1 MDPGLDPFADQ
12 AAGHRIG
19 VTLHVDGAATIHTH
33 PHTLAG
39 FQTLRRQRPQ
49 HRQLL
54 GQPRRPTLVALPE
67 QLPQKRRVRRATCE
81 VAAAAQHQRLVQRAL
96 ELVMTLLHVAVLV
109 RLVRV
114 DHLALHVV
122 VPQQALITPLKR
134 GAVAARRRRGGER
147 IGAMHPRHATQLPQ
161 GVLQTGAQ
169 ALEAL
174 GEADRPRLPVRVGQ
188 HEVVD
193 QVRKRHAANGDAQLG
208 AMREVGSTEPAR
220 FVDLGEKHFLGR
232 PLHGPPL
239 LDAPLQRPH
248 LAVGEASGI
257 LCLQPGKQCLGQQT
271 RVERQLFLDPRP
283 HLREGV
289 RACSPVMFHTHLA
302 GQLAKPP
309 ILACRLLVDAGLG
322 SRLPL
327 GPAVM
332 VEAAQTLD
340 VQIGNHPKP
349 PCNKGLRIGYRVQLT
364 GKSNCRRQA
373 MGSDRD
379 GKSSCR
385 RAGSIVVVQQSCRAP
400 PRRPGRPA

>member
-1 MDPGLDPFADQ
+1 VPIVDAVLAATPQSRQPFHPTLGVPDLDVVGMDPGLDPFADQ
-12 AAGHRIG
+12 AAGHR
-19 VTLHVDGAATIHTH
+19 VRVALHVDGAATVHAH

-39 FQTLRRQRPQ
+39 LQTLRRQRPQ

-54 GQPRRPTLVALPE
+54 SQPRRPTLVALPE
-67 QLPQKRRVRRATCE
+67 QLPQKRCVGCAADE
-81 VAAAAQHQRLVQRAL
+81 VPAAAQHQRLVQRPL

-134 GAVAARRRRGGER
+134 VAVAARRRRGGER

-161 GVLQTGAQ
+161 GVLPAGAQ

-188 HEVVD
+188 HEVID
-193 QVRKRHAANGDAQLG
+193 QVRKRHAANGDAQVG
-208 AMREVGSTEPAR
+208 AVRKIGSTEPAR
-220 FVDLGEKHFLGR
+220 FVDLGEEHFLSR
-232 PLHGPPL
+232 PVHGPPL

-248 LAVGEASGI
+248 LTVGKAPGI

-289 RACSPVMFHTHLA
+289 RACSPVMFHTYLA

-309 ILACRLLVDAGLG
+309 ILACRLVVDAGLG
-322 SRLPL
+322 SRLPP
-327 GPAVM
+327 GPTLM
-332 VEAAQTLD
+332 VEAAQALN
-340 VQIGNHPKP
+340 VQIGDHPKP
-349 PCNKGLRIGYRVQLT
+349 PCRKGLRISYRVQLT
-364 GKSNCRRQA
+364 GKSNCR
-373 MGSDRD
+373 
-379 GKSSCR
+379 
-385 RAGSIVVVQQSCRAP
+385 
-400 PRRPGRPA
+400 